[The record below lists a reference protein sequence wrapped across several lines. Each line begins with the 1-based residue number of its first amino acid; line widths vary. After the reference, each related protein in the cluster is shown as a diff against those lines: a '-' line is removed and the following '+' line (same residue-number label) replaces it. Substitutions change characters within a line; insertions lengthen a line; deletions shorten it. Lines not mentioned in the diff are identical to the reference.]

1 MPEAGEDLEVRASA
15 GGGCAAHVVGASA
28 DGQGGKHST
37 RPGRRLA
44 AGGWQ
49 VLAQPCPGR
58 LRGAAVKLQHAL
70 PRHLVTSAG
79 QDLRDVPGTP
89 IEVR

>member
-44 AGGWQ
+44 AGRCWPSRVMVGC
-49 VLAQPCPGR
+49 AA
-58 LRGAAVKLQHAL
+58 LR
-70 PRHLVTSAG
+70 
-79 QDLRDVPGTP
+79 
-89 IEVR
+89 